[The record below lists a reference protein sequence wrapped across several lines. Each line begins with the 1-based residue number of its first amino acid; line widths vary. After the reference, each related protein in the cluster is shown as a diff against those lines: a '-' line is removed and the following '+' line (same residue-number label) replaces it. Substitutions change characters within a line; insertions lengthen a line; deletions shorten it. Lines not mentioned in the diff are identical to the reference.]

1 MPIYQRAVHVVA
13 HRGASDDAPEHTL
26 AAYRKAIE
34 DGADA
39 VECDVRLTRDGHL
52 VCVHDSRVDRT
63 SDGRGRVSTLELTD
77 LAELDFA
84 AWRRGRREVPAW
96 RRDAG
101 ARHRPDQPE
110 RDESGVL
117 TLDRLLELVTDCGR
131 RVELAVETKHPS
143 RYAGLVE
150 RTLVD
155 ALDRFGLT
163 TPVDGAPLVRVM
175 SFSAIGLRRVRALA
189 PAVPTVLLLWWL
201 PPGLR
206 DGRLPPQVD
215 IAGPALPVLRRF
227 PRYVERAHAAGYPV
241 HVWTVNTTA
250 DLEFVLRLGVDA
262 VITDRPRWALE
273 RAERAA

>member
-1 MPIYQRAVHVVA
+1 VPIYQRAVHVVA

-163 TPVDGAPLVRVM
+163 TPVDGAPLVR
-175 SFSAIGLRRVRALA
+175 
-189 PAVPTVLLLWWL
+189 WWL